1 MWSRAFRLLM
11 VTACGV
17 GGSLVNFAAQA
28 IIAARFGAGQNVDT
42 YVFSLGLPTFLAGLL
57 ATCVSYIAVP
67 EITRAVASP
76 EHERQLSG
84 QLLKGIAILAVAL
97 ALGALPALLLQPA
110 LLLPTGSTIRDQPQL
125 PLLII
130 LAWTTGGIQLINAL
144 LIARL
149 NAVGRQITAA
159 MLSLPPGVVSILVLL
174 TVPIHAIWVAAVG
187 VMMGTLVVTLV
198 GWLVQRDHFDCR
210 SRSQPRGTAVV
221 AIRSSV
227 WMSVLALT
235 CFSSYAV
242 IDSFWAP
249 RTGQGALAALGY
261 AQRIL
266 IGAGN
271 LVILG
276 PSAIAVPM
284 LARIA
289 VNGDIVRFRRTLT
302 LIVLGVGGA
311 AGLIALGIFGFS
323 DQIVSVL
330 FQRGAFNAAASQQV
344 ASALAHLAPGMAA
357 MLVGVMLMRA
367 IFCIPNSFRHA
378 AMIGVG
384 WSVLYFILSG
394 VLAGRGVTGIADAYS
409 LAWITT
415 AVLGSV
421 ILWRRAGTLQRA
433 AGAETSSC

>member
-1 MWSRAFRLLM
+1 MLM
-11 VTACGV
+11 VTGCGV

-28 IIAARFGAGQNVDT
+28 IIASRFGAGQNVDT

-67 EITRAVASP
+67 EITRATADP
-76 EHERQLSG
+76 EHERRLSG
-84 QLLKGIAILAVAL
+84 RLLRGILVLAATL
-97 ALGALPALLLQPA
+97 GLGALPALLLQPA

-130 LAWTTGGIQLINAL
+130 LAWTTGGVQLVNAL

-159 MLSLPPGVVSILVLL
+159 MLSLPPGIVSILVLL
-174 TVPIHAIWVAAVG
+174 TIPLHAIWVVAAG
-187 VMMGTLVVTLV
+187 VLTGTLAVTLV
-198 GWLVQRDHFDCR
+198 GWWVQRDRFCWR
-210 SRSQPRGTAVV
+210 SGSQTSGAAIV

-227 WMSVLALT
+227 WLSVVALT

-276 PSAIAVPM
+276 PSAIAVPI

-289 VNGDIVRFRRTLT
+289 VNGDVVRFRQTLA
-302 LIVLGVGGA
+302 LIVLSVGGA
-311 AGLIALGIFGFS
+311 AGLIALGILGFS
-323 DQIVSVL
+323 DEIVFLL
-330 FQRGAFNAAASQQV
+330 FQRGAFDAAAAQQV

-367 IFCIPNSFRHA
+367 IFCIPDSFRHA
-378 AMIGVG
+378 AIIGLG
-384 WSVLYFILSG
+384 WSVLYFALSG
-394 VLAGRGVTGIADAYS
+394 VFAKRGVTGIADAYS
-409 LAWITT
+409 LAWITM
-415 AVLGSV
+415 AVVGSV
-421 ILWRRAGTLQRA
+421 ILWQRAGALQS
-433 AGAETSSC
+433 AGGVETSSC

>member
-1 MWSRAFRLLM
+1 MWLRVFRLLM
-11 VTACGV
+11 VTGCGV

-67 EITRAVASP
+67 EITRATADP
-76 EHERQLSG
+76 EHERRLSG
-84 QLLKGIAILAVAL
+84 RLLRSILVLAATL

-130 LAWTTGGIQLINAL
+130 LAWTTGGVQLVNAL

-159 MLSLPPGVVSILVLL
+159 MLSLPPGIVSILVLI
-174 TVPIHAIWVAAVG
+174 TVPLHAIWVVAAG
-187 VMMGTLVVTLV
+187 VLTGTLAVTLV
-198 GWLVQRDHFDCR
+198 GWWVQRDRFCWR
-210 SRSQPRGTAVV
+210 SGSQASGAATV

-227 WMSVLALT
+227 WLSVVALT

-276 PSAIAVPM
+276 PSAIAVPI

-289 VNGDIVRFRRTLT
+289 VNGDVVRFRQTLA
-302 LIVLGVGGA
+302 LIVLSVGGA

-323 DQIVSVL
+323 DEIVFLL
-330 FQRGAFNAAASQQV
+330 FQRGAFDASAAQQV

-367 IFCIPNSFRHA
+367 IFCIPDSFRHA
-378 AMIGVG
+378 AIIGLG
-384 WSVLYFILSG
+384 WSVLYFALSG
-394 VLAGRGVTGIADAYS
+394 MFAKRGVTGIADAYS
-409 LAWITT
+409 LAWITM
-415 AVLGSV
+415 AVVGSM
-421 ILWRRAGTLQRA
+421 ILWQRAGTLQI
-433 AGAETSSC
+433 AGAAEI

>member
-1 MWSRAFRLLM
+1 MWLRVFRLLM
-11 VTACGV
+11 VTGCGV

-28 IIAARFGAGQNVDT
+28 IIAARFGAGQNVDA

-67 EITRAVASP
+67 EITRAMADP
-76 EHERQLSG
+76 EHERRLSG
-84 QLLKGIAILAVAL
+84 RLLRSILVL
-97 ALGALPALLLQPA
+97 AATLTLGALPALLLQPA

-130 LAWTTGGIQLINAL
+130 LAWTTGGVQLVNAL

-159 MLSLPPGVVSILVLL
+159 MLSLPPGIVSILVLITIPL
-174 TVPIHAIWVAAVG
+174 HAIWVVAAG
-187 VMMGTLVVTLV
+187 VLTGTLAVTLV
-198 GWLVQRDHFDCR
+198 GWWGQRNRFCWR
-210 SRSQPRGTAVV
+210 SGSQASGAATA

-227 WMSVLALT
+227 WLSVVALT

-276 PSAIAVPM
+276 PSAIAVPI

-289 VNGDIVRFRRTLT
+289 VNGDVVRFRQTLA
-302 LIVLGVGGA
+302 LIVLSVGGA

-323 DQIVSVL
+323 DEIVFLL
-330 FQRGAFNAAASQQV
+330 FQRGAFDASAAQQV

-367 IFCIPNSFRHA
+367 IFCIPDSFRHA
-378 AMIGVG
+378 AIIGLG
-384 WSVLYFILSG
+384 WSVLYFALSG
-394 VLAGRGVTGIADAYS
+394 VFAKRGVTGIADAYS
-409 LAWITT
+409 LAWITM
-415 AVLGSV
+415 AVVGSM
-421 ILWRRAGTLQRA
+421 ILWQRAGTLQIA
-433 AGAETSSC
+433 GGAET

>member
-11 VTACGV
+11 ITGCGV

-28 IIAARFGAGQNVDT
+28 IIASRFGAGQNVDT

-67 EITRAVASP
+67 EIARVADDP
-76 EHERQLSG
+76 ERERQVSG
-84 QLLKGIAILAVAL
+84 RFLGGILLLAVAM
-97 ALGALPALLLQPA
+97 ALGAVPALFLQPT
-110 LLLPTGSTIRDQPQL
+110 LLLPPGSTIRDQPLL
-125 PLLII
+125 PLLIT
-130 LAWTTGGIQLINAL
+130 LAWTTGGVQIVNAL

-159 MLSLPPGVVSILVLL
+159 MLSLPPGIVSILVLL
-174 TVPIHAIWVAAVG
+174 TVPVRAISIVAVG
-187 VMMGTLVVTLV
+187 VLVGTMVVTLI
-198 GWLVQRDHFDCR
+198 GWGVQRGHFAWHR
-210 SRSQPRGTAVV
+210 GSQPGGAATV
-221 AIRSSV
+221 AIRSSA
-227 WMSVLALT
+227 WLSVVALT

-249 RTGQGALAALGY
+249 RTGQGALASLGY

-289 VNGDIVRFRRTLT
+289 AHGDVAQFRRTLA
-302 LIVLGVGGA
+302 LIVLGIGSG

-323 DQIVSVL
+323 GKIVSLL
-330 FQRGAFNAAASQQV
+330 FQRGAFDADAARQV

-357 MLVGVMLMRA
+357 MLIGVMLMRA
-367 IFCIPNSFRHA
+367 IFCIPDSFRHA
-378 AMIGVG
+378 AALGLG
-384 WSVLYFILSG
+384 WSVLYFALSG
-394 VLAGRGVTGIADAYS
+394 LFARRGVTGIADAYS
-409 LAWITT
+409 LAWAMT
-415 AVLGSV
+415 AGGGSV
-421 ILWRRAGTLQRA
+421 ILWQRAGTLHG
-433 AGAETSSC
+433 AGRTKTSSC

>member
-1 MWSRAFRLLM
+1 MWLRVFRLLM
-11 VTACGV
+11 VTGCGV

-28 IIAARFGAGQNVDT
+28 IIASRFGAGQNVDT

-67 EITRAVASP
+67 EITRATADP
-76 EHERQLSG
+76 EHERRLSG
-84 QLLKGIAILAVAL
+84 RLLRGILVLAATL
-97 ALGALPALLLQPA
+97 GLGALPALLLQPA

-130 LAWTTGGIQLINAL
+130 LAWTTGGVQLVNAL

-159 MLSLPPGVVSILVLL
+159 MLSLPPGIVSILVLL
-174 TVPIHAIWVAAVG
+174 TIPLHAIWVVAAG
-187 VMMGTLVVTLV
+187 VLTGTLAVTLV
-198 GWLVQRDHFDCR
+198 GWWVQRDRFCWR
-210 SRSQPRGTAVV
+210 SGSQTSGAAIV

-227 WMSVLALT
+227 WLSVVALT

-276 PSAIAVPM
+276 PSAIAVPI

-289 VNGDIVRFRRTLT
+289 VNGDVVRFRQTLA
-302 LIVLGVGGA
+302 LIVLSVGGA

-323 DQIVSVL
+323 DEIVFLL
-330 FQRGAFNAAASQQV
+330 FQRGAFDAAAAQQV

-367 IFCIPNSFRHA
+367 IFCIPDSFRHA
-378 AMIGVG
+378 AIIGLG
-384 WSVLYFILSG
+384 WSVLYFALSG
-394 VLAGRGVTGIADAYS
+394 VFAKRGVTGIADAYS
-409 LAWITT
+409 LAWITM
-415 AVLGSV
+415 AVVGSV
-421 ILWRRAGTLQRA
+421 ILWQRAGALQS
-433 AGAETSSC
+433 AGGVETSSC

>member
-1 MWSRAFRLLM
+1 M
-11 VTACGV
+11 VTGCGV

-28 IIAARFGAGQNVDT
+28 IIASRFGAGQNVDT

-67 EITRAVASP
+67 EITRATADP
-76 EHERQLSG
+76 EHERRLSG
-84 QLLKGIAILAVAL
+84 RLLRGILVLAATL
-97 ALGALPALLLQPA
+97 GLGALPALLLQPA

-130 LAWTTGGIQLINAL
+130 LAWTTGGVQLVNAL

-159 MLSLPPGVVSILVLL
+159 MLSLPPGIVSILVLL
-174 TVPIHAIWVAAVG
+174 TIPLHAIWVVAAG
-187 VMMGTLVVTLV
+187 VLTGTLAVTLV
-198 GWLVQRDHFDCR
+198 GWWVQRDRFCWR
-210 SRSQPRGTAVV
+210 SGSQTSGAAIV

-227 WMSVLALT
+227 WLSVVALT

-276 PSAIAVPM
+276 PSAIAVPI

-289 VNGDIVRFRRTLT
+289 VNGDVVRFRQTLA
-302 LIVLGVGGA
+302 LIVLSVGGA
-311 AGLIALGIFGFS
+311 AGLIALGILGFS
-323 DQIVSVL
+323 DEIVFLL
-330 FQRGAFNAAASQQV
+330 FQRGAFDAAAAQQV

-367 IFCIPNSFRHA
+367 IFCIPDSFRHA
-378 AMIGVG
+378 AIIGLG
-384 WSVLYFILSG
+384 WSVLYFALSG
-394 VLAGRGVTGIADAYS
+394 VFAKRGVTGIADAYS
-409 LAWITT
+409 LAWITM
-415 AVLGSV
+415 AVVGSV
-421 ILWRRAGTLQRA
+421 ILWQRAGALQS
-433 AGAETSSC
+433 AGGVETSSC

>member
-1 MWSRAFRLLM
+1 M
-11 VTACGV
+11 VTGCGV

-28 IIAARFGAGQNVDT
+28 VIAARFGAGQNVDT

-67 EITRAVASP
+67 EIARAAANP

-84 QLLKGIAILAVAL
+84 RLLRGIVMLAAAL
-97 ALGALPALLLQPA
+97 ALGALPAVLLQPA

-130 LAWTTGGIQLINAL
+130 LAWTTGGVQLVNAL

-149 NAVGRQITAA
+149 NAMGRQITAA
-159 MLSLPPGVVSILVLL
+159 MLSLPPGLISILVLL
-174 TVPIHAIWVAAVG
+174 MVHIHTIWIVAIG
-187 VMMGTLVVTLV
+187 VLMGTLAVTLI
-198 GWLVQRDHFDCR
+198 GLWVQRGHFGWR
-210 SRSQPRGTAVV
+210 SRSQPAAAAV
-221 AIRSSV
+221 AIRSSI
-227 WMSVLALT
+227 WLSVVALT

-289 VNGDIVRFRRTLT
+289 VNGDVARFRKTVAM
-302 LIVLGVGGA
+302 IVLGVGG
-311 AGLIALGIFGFS
+311 GSSVIALGIFGFS
-323 DQIVSVL
+323 GQIVSLL
-330 FQRGAFNAAASQQV
+330 FQRGAFDAAAAQQV
-344 ASALAHLAPGMAA
+344 ASALAHLAPGMVA

-367 IFCIPNSFRHA
+367 IFCIPDSFRHA
-378 AMIGVG
+378 ATIGLG
-384 WSVLYFILSG
+384 WSVLYFVLAG

-409 LAWITT
+409 LAWVTT
-415 AVLGSV
+415 ALVGSV
-421 ILWRRAGTLQRA
+421 ILWRRAGTLQSA
-433 AGAETSSC
+433 DGTKKSSC

>member
-67 EITRAVASP
+67 EITRAVANS

-84 QLLKGIAILAVAL
+84 QLLNGIAILAAAL

-110 LLLPTGSTIRDQPQL
+110 LLLPPGSTIRGQPQL

-174 TVPIHAIWVAAVG
+174 TVPIHAISVVAIG

-198 GWLVQRDHFDCR
+198 GWLVQRGHFDCR

-289 VNGDIVRFRRTLT
+289 VNGEIVQFRRTLT

-330 FQRGAFNAAASQQV
+330 FQRGAFDAAASQQV

-415 AVLGSV
+415 AVSGSV
-421 ILWRRAGTLQRA
+421 ILWQRAGTLQRA
-433 AGAETSSC
+433 AGAETSAC

>member
-1 MWSRAFRLLM
+1 MWPRAFRLLM
-11 VTACGV
+11 VTGCGI

-67 EITRAVASP
+67 EIARAAANP
-76 EHERQLSG
+76 EWERQLSSR
-84 QLLKGIAILAVAL
+84 LLGVIAILATVL
-97 ALGALPALLLQPA
+97 ALGALPALFLQPA
-110 LLLPTGSTIRDQPQL
+110 LLLPIGSTIRDQPQL
-125 PLLII
+125 PLLIV
-130 LAWTTGGIQLINAL
+130 LAWATGGVQLINAL

-149 NAVGRQITAA
+149 NAMGRQITAA
-159 MLSLPPGVVSILVLL
+159 MLSLPPGLISILVLL
-174 TVPIHAIWVAAVG
+174 TVPVRAIWIVAIG
-187 VMMGTLVVTLV
+187 VLIGTLSVTLI
-198 GWLVQRDHFDCR
+198 GWWLQRVHFSWR
-210 SRSQPRGTAVV
+210 SRLRSDGAATV
-221 AIRSSV
+221 AIRSSA
-227 WMSVLALT
+227 WLSVVALT

-289 VNGDIVRFRRTLT
+289 VNGDTAQFRRTSA
-302 LIVLGVGGA
+302 LIVLGVGGG
-311 AGLIALGIFGFS
+311 AGVIALGIFGFS
-323 DQIVSVL
+323 DRIVSLL
-330 FQRGAFNAAASQQV
+330 FERGAFDAAAAHQV
-344 ASALAHLAPGMAA
+344 SSALGHLAPGMAA
-357 MLVGVMLMRA
+357 MLIGVMLMRA

-378 AMIGVG
+378 AIIGLG
-384 WSVLYFILSG
+384 WSVLYFALSG
-394 VLAGRGVTGIADAYS
+394 LLADRGVTGIADAYS
-409 LAWITT
+409 LAWATT
-415 AVLGSV
+415 AVVGSI
-421 ILWRRAGTLQRA
+421 ILWQRASTLQDTS
-433 AGAETSSC
+433 GAETSSC